1 MWVPQIEARALKKVL
16 STLRGLK
23 LVTFSSAEESDDMIL
38 DVEVT
43 RQDLKMTAMVK
54 KLKKGTD
61 KQKTNF
67 NKKTIFLQIVQEQ
80 CDRFWAQIVVN
91 WATF

>member
-1 MWVPQIEARALKKVL
+1 M
-16 STLRGLK
+16 
-23 LVTFSSAEESDDMIL
+23 TFFSAEESDDMIL

-80 CDRFWAQIVVN
+80 CDRFCAQIVVN

>member
-1 MWVPQIEARALKKVL
+1 M
-16 STLRGLK
+16 
-23 LVTFSSAEESDDMIL
+23 VTFFSAEESDDMIL

-67 NKKTIFLQIVQEQ
+67 NKK
-80 CDRFWAQIVVN
+80 RFFCKLFRNSVTGFERKLW
-91 WATF
+91 

>member
-1 MWVPQIEARALKKVL
+1 MWVPQVEARALKKVL

-61 KQKTNF
+61 KQKTKF
-67 NKKTIFLQIVQEQ
+67 NKKTIFCKLFRNSVTGFG
-80 CDRFWAQIVVN
+80 RKLL
-91 WATF
+91 

>member
-1 MWVPQIEARALKKVL
+1 M
-16 STLRGLK
+16 
-23 LVTFSSAEESDDMIL
+23 TFFSAEESDDMIL

-67 NKKTIFLQIVQEQ
+67 NIKTIFLQIVQEQ